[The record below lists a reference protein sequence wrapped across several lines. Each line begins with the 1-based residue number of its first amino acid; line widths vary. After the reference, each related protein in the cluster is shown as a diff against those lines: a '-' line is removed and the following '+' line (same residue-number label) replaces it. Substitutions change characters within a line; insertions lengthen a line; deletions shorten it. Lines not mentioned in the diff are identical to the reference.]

1 MSNWLYP
8 PQREEKGFEI
18 INEMEAETEKDKREK
33 QPFSLKSESPMLSAS
48 TLLSVSKQIPP
59 SPVSLYSHLIIKLW
73 LRIVSDFDRF
83 PVLANY
89 SK

>member
-1 MSNWLYP
+1 
-8 PQREEKGFEI
+8 
-18 INEMEAETEKDKREK
+18 MEAEIEKDKREK

-59 SPVSLYSHLIIKLW
+59 CPVSLYSHLI
-73 LRIVSDFDRF
+73 IVSDFDRF